1 MASPNPPPR
10 NLLDRV
16 VGWVSP
22 KAGLDRWQARTRLA
36 ALDGSWKGGRKDRRP
51 PRNWRPH
58 GGSADADTL
67 LDLPDLRSRARD
79 LARNAPVAA
88 GAIATTTNGVIGDG
102 LRLQASIDGVALGLT
117 PEQADAMERE
127 QEREWEAFCRR
138 CDFTGVQCFDEIQVL
153 AFRSIKE
160 SGDVVILRR
169 FRKDPGDLYGTKLQ
183 VIEADRLCNPDY
195 GADSDTMAGGVEINA
210 DGVPV
215 KYHIARKHPGGLRV
229 SGNSWEAVPARS
241 ADGLRIVL
249 HLFERTRPELSRGI
263 PYLAPVI
270 EHFKQISDYSD
281 AEVTAAVVSAMFTL
295 AIETPNDEDGNPLVG
310 EAEDANLEAN
320 ETKLGN
326 GAIISLAPGEKATPV
341 NPARPN
347 ANFDPFIKAFMQ
359 QVGVALQL
367 PLELLLKHFE
377 ASYSASRA
385 ALEMAWAYFNQQRSW
400 FAWRFNQEVY
410 GWAMDEAV
418 AAGRLARPGW
428 FANPMIREAY
438 LGAEW
443 IGPRRWSLNPQQEAG
458 ADEIDIRLGVKTR
471 EQICIERTGGDIEK
485 KLDQLAKEQARMVD
499 GGLAASPNA
508 AAPASQPANRPT
520 SPAPDDEN
528 DDEGDDAPHD
538 EGDAPSDQKD
548 AAA

>member
-1 MASPNPPPR
+1 MAPPNPPPR

-51 PRNWRPH
+51 TRNWRPQ

-67 LDLPDLRSRARD
+67 LDLPDLRNRTRD

-102 LRLQASIDGVALGLT
+102 LRLQASIDGDALGIT
-117 PEQADAMERE
+117 ADQADQMERE

-160 SGDVVILRR
+160 SGDVVIVRR

-183 VIEADRLCNPDY
+183 VIEADRLSNPERA
-195 GADSDTMAGGVEINA
+195 ADDDKTSGGVETNP

-215 KYHIARKHPGGLRV
+215 AYHISNRHPGSLRIADMKWERIPARSDEGLRV
-229 SGNSWEAVPARS
+229 
-241 ADGLRIVL
+241 VL
-249 HLFERTRPELSRGI
+249 HLFERTRPELTRGI

-295 AIETPNDEDGNPLVG
+295 AIETPTDDDVVG
-310 EAEDANLEAN
+310 ETGDANLN
-320 ETKLGN
+320 ENEVKLGN
-326 GAIISLAPGEKATPV
+326 GAVISLAPGEKATPV
-341 NPARPN
+341 NPSRPN

-428 FANPMIREAY
+428 FSNPMIREAY

-471 EQICIERTGGDIEK
+471 EQVCIERTGGDIEK
-485 KLDQLAKEQARMVD
+485 KLDQLAKEQARMVG
-499 GGLAASPNA
+499 GGLAADPNA
-508 AAPASQPANRPT
+508 TQSTAQPAPPPSEDDRAT
-520 SPAPDDEN
+520 QREEEDDE
-528 DDEGDDAPHD
+528 A
-538 EGDAPSDQKD
+538 
-548 AAA
+548 